1 MYWNPIIT
9 FLIWPVIILI
19 SYWLVMLSV
28 KKVEQLE
35 RRKHEKSG

>member
-9 FLIWPVIILI
+9 FLIWPVLILVT
-19 SYWLVMLSV
+19 YWLVMLAIN
-28 KKVEQLE
+28 KLEQSE